1 MSSTGKY
8 RGRGRA
14 RPTPTREIDPP
25 GGLQNYPES
34 DVASC
39 VSETTGI
46 SDTPQRVNEAIS
58 SDEQARTE
66 KPRRGNPP
74 KVMPGAPRGSGVV
87 GMTSEFS
94 AMRVTSSSGRSSSR
108 SVPYSSMSEA
118 QPQATDKRG
127 TAGDPVNII
136 ANYIKILTKPQWEL
150 YQYHI
155 EFIPNVENKRFRREI
170 ISQHRSNL
178 KDVAFDGTTIYTFD
192 NFGELREFSCRHP
205 TTSEEVKVVLK
216 KVAENSP
223 DSPIFFHLANLIVRK
238 LLELSGMK
246 LIGRNYYQFDRKID
260 LDQHK
265 LTLFPGFMTNVNIYE
280 GSLMVNVDLSH
291 KVLNK
296 TTVYQRLQDIFS
308 QYDDVKQAQDTA
320 TKELVGQIVLTTYN
334 SKTYKVDEIAW
345 ERSPSQTFPM
355 RGGSQCSFIQYYED
369 KYQLKIID
377 SGQPLLVSKPSKK
390 DRRAGVHAPFLL
402 IPELCCV
409 TGISD
414 AMRTDFK
421 FMKEIA
427 SYTHVDANTRYNR
440 LRRFVA
446 DIHQNSDCQNELTK
460 WNITLDTDLV
470 KFEARI
476 LDAEH
481 ILYYDRSVRYNYNEA
496 DWSRDGRTMRH
507 ISAKALNHW
516 VVVFPAKEEQIS
528 LGLIDAL
535 IQVCKPFGMHVEYPH
550 IQQLVNDRPESY
562 LQALQDFSPGKTDLV
577 LCVLSNNRKDR
588 YDALKKFLCLDNPI
602 PSQMVVTRTLK
613 RQNQLMSVATKI
625 GIQINAKLGGEVWG
639 VQIPTKTLMVIGMD
653 SYHDS
658 KRRGA
663 SVGAFVAS
671 TNPTLTK
678 FYSRV
683 IYQRTAQ
690 ELMDGLAVCM
700 KDALKEY
707 YQSNNCLPEKIIIY
721 RDGVSDGQL
730 AVVVEHELPQ
740 IIETFPKIMSGY
752 EPKLAVIIVKKRGN
766 ARFFQQ
772 DGRNIQNPQPGTIVD
787 HTVTNAEWYDF
798 YLISQCAR
806 QGTVAPTH
814 YNVIWDGTNFKV
826 DHIQRLT
833 YKLCHLYYN
842 WPGTIRVPAVCQYAH
857 KLAFLVGQSLHQ
869 DFNDMNLL
877 KIIRWTFN
885 PQKYSFITAR
895 SCLGSIGQVRLQTTD
910 VPPKEE
916 PLADVSTKVTP
927 MKKSNLMEFF
937 DTSGSVHESKV
948 IHGRWWYVDELRLK
962 SNEDLHKLWYVLLK
976 ERNRLLTMEE
986 EYRYQREL
994 FPNPERIDKVEESM
1008 RNIMSVTRERDIA
1021 YNLLETGKTGEQT
1034 PEIRETSFGL
1044 LRYYQPKERI
1054 LPFYKNRYYQLLWG
1068 KRKAGSWT
1076 NIFKRRYNEFQEH
1089 QAHQETNRIRKIVVD
1104 LLQKY
1109 PHLRDEEERVMEE
1122 YKKRYDFEQFHIPK
1136 RLARRPK
1143 LRAHQTLW
1151 NKDEFIENGVFED
1164 PNSEDYERLQQ
1175 EKRVRIDRKKT

>member
-1 MSSTGKY
+1 MSSSSKS

-14 RPTPTREIDPP
+14 RPIQSKETDTP
-25 GGLQNYPES
+25 GGLQDYPDSEIASFISQGSEIS
-34 DVASC
+34 DV
-39 VSETTGI
+39 
-46 SDTPQRVNEAIS
+46 PQQTSEAIPP
-58 SDEQARTE
+58 DEQSRAE

-74 KVMPGAPRGSGVV
+74 KVMPGAPRGSGVK
-87 GMTSEFS
+87 GITSEF
-94 AMRVTSSSGRSSSR
+94 ATMRVGSSSGRSSSR
-108 SVPYSSMSEA
+108 SIPYSSMSEP
-118 QPQATDKRG
+118 QPQTTEKQG

-150 YQYHI
+150 FQYHI

-170 ISQHRSNL
+170 ISQHRTKF

-192 NFGELREFSCRHP
+192 DFGDFPEFVCSHP
-205 TTSEEVKVVLK
+205 ATSEEIRVVLR
-216 KVAENSP
+216 KVARNSP

-260 LDQHK
+260 LDRYK

-308 QYDDVKQAQDTA
+308 QYQDVKHAQDTA
-320 TKELVGQIVLTTYN
+320 TKELVGQVNRIVLTTYN
-334 SKTYKVDEIAW
+334 SKTYKIDEIAW
-345 ERSPSQTFPM
+345 DRSPLQTFPM
-355 RGGSQCSFIQYYED
+355 RDGSQCSFIQYYED
-369 KYQLKIID
+369 KYQLKIND
-377 SGQPLLVSKPSKK
+377 PGQPLLVSKPSKK
-390 DRRAGVHAPFLL
+390 DRRAGVNAPFLL

-414 AMRTDFK
+414 VMRSDFH

-427 SYTHVDANTRYNR
+427 GHTHVDANTRYNR
-440 LRRFVA
+440 LRQFVT
-446 DIHQNSDCQNELTK
+446 DIHQNYECQDELAK
-460 WNITLDTDLV
+460 WNLKLDTDLV

-481 ILYYDRSVRYNYNEA
+481 ILYFDRSVRYNYNEA
-496 DWSRDGRTMRH
+496 DWSRDGRNMRH
-507 ISAKALNHW
+507 ISAKSLNHW
-516 VVVFPAKEEQIS
+516 IVVFPGRDEQIS

-535 IQVCKPFGMHVEYPH
+535 MQVCNPFGMHVEYPY

-562 LQALQDFSPGKTDLV
+562 LQALKDSIPRNTDLV

-588 YDALKKFLCLDNPI
+588 YDALKKFLCLDNPV
-602 PSQMVVTRTLK
+602 PSQMVLTKTLS
-613 RQNQLMSVATKI
+613 RRNQLMSVATKI

-707 YQSNNCLPEKIIIY
+707 YQNNNCLPEKIVLY

-730 AVVVEHELPQ
+730 AIVAEHELPQ

-772 DGRNIQNPQPGTIVD
+772 EGRNIQNPQPGTIID
-787 HTVTNAEWYDF
+787 HTVTSAEWYDF

-814 YNVIWDGTNFKV
+814 YNVIWDRTNFKV
-826 DHIQRLT
+826 DHMQRLT

-869 DFNDMNLL
+869 DFS
-877 KIIRWTFN
+877 IIRWTIN
-885 PQKYSFITAR
+885 SQKYSCISVR
-895 SCLGSIGQVRLQTTD
+895 SCLGSIGQIRWQTTD
-910 VPPKEE
+910 IPPKEE
-916 PLADVSTKVTP
+916 PSVDVSTKVTP

-937 DTSGSVHESKV
+937 DTT
-948 IHGRWWYVDELRLK
+948 D
-962 SNEDLHKLWYVLLK
+962 
-976 ERNRLLTMEE
+976 
-986 EYRYQREL
+986 
-994 FPNPERIDKVEESM
+994 
-1008 RNIMSVTRERDIA
+1008 
-1021 YNLLETGKTGEQT
+1021 NLL
-1034 PEIRETSFGL
+1034 
-1044 LRYYQPKERI
+1044 YQ
-1054 LPFYKNRYYQLLWG
+1054 YVQ
-1068 KRKAGSWT
+1068 
-1076 NIFKRRYNEFQEH
+1076 
-1089 QAHQETNRIRKIVVD
+1089 D
-1104 LLQKY
+1104 
-1109 PHLRDEEERVMEE
+1109 
-1122 YKKRYDFEQFHIPK
+1122 
-1136 RLARRPK
+1136 
-1143 LRAHQTLW
+1143 
-1151 NKDEFIENGVFED
+1151 
-1164 PNSEDYERLQQ
+1164 
-1175 EKRVRIDRKKT
+1175 